1 MDLAA
6 VLQLKVQEFISQ
18 NLNQDVS
25 LLSFQKNPFPEIN
38 WLVIIN
44 QIIAKKKSQIKLP
57 TWFNVDNVVFP
68 DSISVEQTSSEIA
81 AKHKSTLISGQVLVD
96 LTGGFG
102 VDSFYFSKKFEKVIH
117 CEINSE
123 LSQIVQHN
131 FKLLK
136 ANNIACEIGDGFEI
150 LQTVPY
156 KIDWI
161 YVDPSRRS
169 DLKGKV
175 FMLQDCLPNVPNL
188 LPDYFVY
195 TNKILVKTAP
205 ILDITAGLLELKN
218 VKNIHIVAIN
228 NEVKE
233 LLWEIWKVYDN
244 SITIKTSNYIKD
256 VVQIFNY
263 NTDADIEECNY
274 SLPKKYLYEPNAAIL
289 KSGAFNAVAI
299 QFNVAKLH
307 KHSHLYTSDELIEF
321 PGRVFTINQYFEF
334 SNSTMKKQLQNSK
347 SNITIRNFPLTVE
360 NIRKKW
366 KILDG
371 GNQYSFFTTDLN
383 NNKIVLICEK
393 I

>member
-1 MDLAA
+1 MDFSA

-18 NLNQDVS
+18 NLNQDVN
-25 LLSFQKNPFPEIN
+25 LLSFKKNPFPEIN

-81 AKHKSTLISGQVLVD
+81 AKHKSNLISGQVLVD

-150 LQTVPY
+150 LQNLPY

-228 NEVKE
+228 NEVK
-233 LLWEIWKVYDN
+233 
-244 SITIKTSNYIKD
+244 
-256 VVQIFNY
+256 
-263 NTDADIEECNY
+263 
-274 SLPKKYLYEPNAAIL
+274 
-289 KSGAFNAVAI
+289 
-299 QFNVAKLH
+299 
-307 KHSHLYTSDELIEF
+307 
-321 PGRVFTINQYFEF
+321 
-334 SNSTMKKQLQNSK
+334 
-347 SNITIRNFPLTVE
+347 
-360 NIRKKW
+360 
-366 KILDG
+366 
-371 GNQYSFFTTDLN
+371 
-383 NNKIVLICEK
+383 
-393 I
+393 

>member
-1 MDLAA
+1 MDFAA
-6 VLQLKVQEFISQ
+6 LLQLKVQEFISQ

-81 AKHKSTLISGQVLVD
+81 AKHKSNLISGQVLVD

-102 VDSFYFSKKFEKVIH
+102 VDSFYFSKKFTKVIH
-117 CEINSE
+117 CEINSQ
-123 LSQIVQHN
+123 LSQIVKHN

-136 ANNIACEIGDGFEI
+136 ANNIECELGDGFEI
-150 LQTVPY
+150 LQNLPY

-175 FMLQDCLPNVPNL
+175 FMLQDCLPNVPTL

-218 VKNIHIVAIN
+218 VKNIHIIAIN

-233 LLWEIWKVYDN
+233 LLWEIWKDYDN
-244 SITIKTSNYIKD
+244 SITIKTCNYIKD
-256 VVQIFNY
+256 AIQTFNFD
-263 NTDADIEECNY
+263 NDANVEECDY

-307 KHSHLYTSDELIEF
+307 QHSHLYTSDELIEF
-321 PGRVFTINQYFEF
+321 PGRVFIINHYFEF
-334 SNSTMKKQLQNSK
+334 SNNTMKKQLQNSK

>member
-57 TWFNVDNVVFP
+57 TWFNVDNVIFP

-81 AKHKSTLISGQVLVD
+81 AKHKSNLISGQVLVD

-233 LLWEIWKVYDN
+233 LLWEIWKDYDN

-307 KHSHLYTSDELIEF
+307 QHSHLYTSDELIEF
-321 PGRVFTINQYFEF
+321 PGRVFIINHYFEF

>member
-1 MDLAA
+1 MDFAA

-81 AKHKSTLISGQVLVD
+81 AKHKSNLISGQVLVD

-233 LLWEIWKVYDN
+233 LLWEIWKDYDN
-244 SITIKTSNYIKD
+244 NITIKTCNYIKD
-256 VVQIFNY
+256 AIQTFSF
-263 NTDADIEECNY
+263 NTDANIEECDY

-299 QFNVAKLH
+299 QFNIAKLH
-307 KHSHLYTSDELIEF
+307 QHSHLYTSDELIEF
-321 PGRVFTINQYFEF
+321 PGRVFIINHYFEF

>member
-18 NLNQDVS
+18 NLNQDVN
-25 LLSFQKNPFPEIN
+25 LLSFKKNPFPEIN

-81 AKHKSTLISGQVLVD
+81 AKHKSNLISGQVLVD

-169 DLKGKV
+169 GLKGKV

-233 LLWEIWKVYDN
+233 LLWEIWKDYDN
-244 SITIKTSNYIKD
+244 SITIKTCNYIKD
-256 VVQIFNY
+256 AIQTFNFD
-263 NTDADIEECNY
+263 TDADIEECDY

-299 QFNVAKLH
+299 QFNIAKLH
-307 KHSHLYTSDELIEF
+307 QHSHLYTSDKLIEF
-321 PGRVFTINQYFEF
+321 PGRVFIINHYFEF